1 MLPPTN
7 KSEIVA
13 PKLHPKKIGHRQ
25 KPHNMIDLTLTTFC
39 QARCPQCP
47 RTGDDGKVIP
57 GLKLEHL
64 NMDVLRKMTNSKLFN
79 ETAIVRFS
87 GNYGDP
93 MMHPQIEEIIDICAS
108 KVAYIIIST
117 NGALRNAKWYTRIGN
132 KYKDKLRIIFGIDGT
147 NQEVNNMYRVDVNF
161 DKAYENMKS
170 FAATPA
176 DAEWQY
182 IIFEHNYHQIDD
194 AIKMATDINCSLL
207 FMFDG
212 WKSPLALSPEKEESI
227 TKYYTVNEPLWKLL
241 A

>member
-1 MLPPTN
+1 MQSDKLEISAPRTN
-7 KSEIVA
+7 
-13 PKLHPKKIGHRQ
+13 PKKIGHRQ
-25 KPHNMIDLTLTTFC
+25 KPHNMIDLHLTTHC

-47 RTGDDGKVIP
+47 RTGEDGQVIP
-57 GLKLEHL
+57 GLS
-64 NMDVLRKMTNSKLFN
+64 MDILRKMTNSKLFN
-79 ETAIVRFS
+79 ETAIVRLS

-93 MMHPQIEEIIDICAS
+93 MMHPKVEEIIDICVS
-108 KVAYIIIST
+108 KVAYVIIST
-117 NGALRNAKWYTRIGN
+117 NGALRNAAWYTHLGN

-194 AIKMATDINCSLL
+194 AIKMATDINCSLF

-212 WKSPLALSPEKEESI
+212 WSSPLALSAEKEESL
-227 TKYYTVNEPLWKLL
+227 TQYYTINEPLWKLL

>member
-1 MLPPTN
+1 MQSSDEL
-7 KSEIVA
+7 EISA
-13 PKLHPKKIGHRQ
+13 PKANPKKIGHRQ
-25 KPHNMIDLTLTTFC
+25 KPHNMIDLTLSTHC
-39 QARCPQCP
+39 QARCPECP
-47 RTGDDGKVIP
+47 RTGKDGQVIP

-64 NMDVLRKMTNSKLFN
+64 SMDILRKMTNSKLFN

-93 MMHPQIEEIIDICAS
+93 MMHPKVEEIIDICVS
-108 KVAYIIIST
+108 KVAYVIIST
-117 NGALRNAKWYTRIGN
+117 NGALRNAAWYTHLGN

-194 AIKMATDINCSLL
+194 AIKMATDINCSLF

-212 WKSPLALSPEKEESI
+212 WSSPLALSAEKEESL
-227 TKYYTVNEPLWKLL
+227 TQYYTINEPLWKLL